1 MGSKVSTHGD
11 VYSFGILLLEMFTG
25 KRPTDDRFNDSLA
38 LNNYILTAL
47 PDRVELIA
55 DPTMGL
61 QELEETNNNDGT
73 MQANQSLRIRE
84 CLFSIF
90 SIGVACSAQAPS
102 QRMNISEAAAHLRL
116 ARGNFS

>member
-38 LNNYILTAL
+38 LNNYVLTTL

-55 DPTMGL
+55 DPTMSL